1 MGISMTTVRWALPII
16 ILHWFIAAAI
26 VGLYILGDYMVD
38 LDYYDSWYQSAPF
51 WHKSVGL
58 TVFAMVFLR
67 ILTRLLT
74 HRPPEIAN
82 SRFKKLAS
90 RGAHVFLYVAMIVV
104 CVSGYL
110 ISTAG
115 GRPISVFG
123 LFDLPATIY
132 LFENQEDVAGL
143 WHEWAA
149 LALVSVALLH
159 AVAALKHHFLDRDVT
174 LLRMMGLKR

>member
-1 MGISMTTVRWALPII
+1 MALS
-16 ILHWFIAAAI
+16 I
-26 VGLYILGDYMVD
+26 VALYLVGDYMVD

-58 TVFAMVFLR
+58 TLFALIFVRVLMRFC
-67 ILTRLLT
+67 IK
-74 HRPPEIAN
+74 RPPRIAN
-82 SRFKKLAS
+82 NRFEELSSRA
-90 RGAHVFLYVAMIVV
+90 AHVFLYVSMLAV

-110 ISTAG
+110 ISTAD

-123 LFDLPATIY
+123 LFDVPATVSS
-132 LFENQEDVAGL
+132 FENQEDVAGL

-159 AVAALKHHFLDRDVT
+159 ALAALKHHFWDRDVT
-174 LLRMMGLKR
+174 LLRMMGSKR